1 MVCHKAEK
9 RRSQGLGGG
18 VPFVEHSFERLIAN
32 YDVEIYV
39 RIEIRGTVGE

>member
-9 RRSQGLGGG
+9 WRSQGLGGV

-32 YDVEIYV
+32 YDVDLYIG
-39 RIEIRGTVGE
+39 IEIRGTVGE